1 MDPQDIAGSQTRS
14 GFLPIKPGATG
25 YRIACGVGRGAFLL
39 ATLVLTVSLLAS
51 PRSIAAW
58 QPWWAFGPGAFVGY
72 PGGSAPWGL
81 FPGSGPIPGTR
92 FSFPPGAPL
101 SFSDPGSGTTYC
113 WSQSNGYYYLC
124 GYSPSAPYPAGAV
137 PPMLPGAALPYG
149 NQAAPPASGV
159 FLFRLPPGAEAAVDG
174 VPIGLSE
181 GLGIQAVTPGQHRVV
196 LQVSGKETEHTVH
209 VPPHRIFTITPTTV
223 VPTEP

>member
-1 MDPQDIAGSQTRS
+1 MDAQDIAVSQTRPES
-14 GFLPIKPGATG
+14 LLIMPGATG
-25 YRIACGVGRGAFLL
+25 YRVASGVWRGVFPL
-39 ATLVLTVSLLAS
+39 ATLVLAAALLAS
-51 PRSIAAW
+51 PRPTAAW

-101 SFSDPGSGTTYC
+101 SYSEPGAGTTYC
-113 WSQSNGYYYLC
+113 WSQSKGYYYLC
-124 GYSPSAPYPAGAV
+124 GYSPSAPYPVGAV
-137 PPMLPGAALPYG
+137 PPMLPDAAFPYG

-159 FLFRLPPGAEAAVDG
+159 FLFTLPSGAEATVDG

-181 GLGIQAVTPGQHRVV
+181 GRGIHAVTPGQHRVV
-196 LQVSGKETEHTVH
+196 LQVSGEKTEHTVN
-209 VPPHRIFTITPTTV
+209 VPPHRIFTITPTMV